1 MRQIKD
7 PVKRQQLE
15 GRVKEYEKNL
25 LKLTRKTKA
34 NHYNNFFQKNK
45 LNLSKTWE
53 GIREFIKITKKKATV
68 KLIAYKL
75 IIEL

>member
-45 LNLSKTWE
+45 LNLSKTWG